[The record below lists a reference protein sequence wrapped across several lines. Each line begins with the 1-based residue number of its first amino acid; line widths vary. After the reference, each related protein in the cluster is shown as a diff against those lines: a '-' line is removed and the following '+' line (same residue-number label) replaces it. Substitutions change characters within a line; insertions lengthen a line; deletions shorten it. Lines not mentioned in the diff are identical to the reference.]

1 MFENIDV
8 TDTLDDYILKGIK
21 KGRRKKYNLAVKI
34 ASGTIVCILVAIFI
48 MGIRVSPVFA
58 ANISK
63 IPGMKYLVELVSM
76 DKGLTT
82 AIDKEY
88 IQNINQSAEKNG
100 ITFTVRDIIADNSGI
115 IIFYNLDNRTE
126 YVHPYFKDLKL
137 LDSSGK
143 QLKMSSSYGLSGEY
157 KNFDGKFEFYTNS
170 ENIQKNQLPDKVILQ
185 FKIAVENATKTVSE
199 EPVKNQST
207 FQAPEDNSKVLD
219 GVYEFP
225 ITIDKSKFSSMEK
238 VYIIGQSVEI
248 EGQKIQFG
256 DIKIYP
262 IKSIVSVSFDKS
274 NTKKIFYFDDLKLI
288 DETGQEW
295 GRINNGM
302 SGSYS
307 GEDSQT
313 LNFQSNYF
321 HKPKELYITG
331 STVQALDK
339 DKLFFTL
346 DTDKKQIT
354 YSPYDLLSI
363 TKFTLEKEQLFF
375 EAEIKREAG
384 GRANNSQIT
393 NEAVDAN
400 GNKLDIAG
408 EGMSSIEDRRFMNY
422 SLKLNKNFKGP
433 ITFKINGY
441 PTGIKGDFKVK
452 IPLEKDK

>member
-1 MFENIDV
+1 MFENIDIP
-8 TDTLDDYILKGIK
+8 DTLDAYILKGIK
-21 KGRRKKYNLAVKI
+21 KGRRKKYNLAIKR
-34 ASGTIVCILVAIFI
+34 AAGTMACILVAVFI
-48 MGIRVSPVFA
+48 IGIRVSPVFA
-58 ANISK
+58 VNISK

-82 AIDKEY
+82 AIDNDY
-88 IQNINQSAEKNG
+88 IQNINQSVEKNG

-115 IIFYNLDNRTE
+115 IVFYNLDNKTE

-143 QLKMSSSYGLSGEY
+143 QLEMSSSYGLSGKD
-157 KNFDGKFEFYTNS
+157 KNFDGKFEFYTNL
-170 ENIQKNQLPDKVILQ
+170 ENIPKSQLPDEVILQ
-185 FKIAVENATKTVSE
+185 FKISVESAVNKGSE
-199 EPVKNQST
+199 EPVKDKHT
-207 FQAPEDNSKVLD
+207 FNAPKANSKVLD
-219 GVYEFP
+219 GIYEFP
-225 ITIDKSKFSSMEK
+225 ITIDKSKFSGMEK
-238 VYIIGQSVEI
+238 EYKIGQSVEI
-248 EGQKIQFG
+248 EGQKIHFG

-274 NTKKIFYFDDLKLI
+274 NTKKIFSFDNLKLI

-295 GRINNGM
+295 GRINNGI
-302 SGSYS
+302 SGSYP

-331 STVQALDK
+331 STAQALDK

-354 YSPYDLLSI
+354 YSPYGLLKI
-363 TKFTLEKEQLFF
+363 TEFTLEKEQLFF
-375 EAEIKREAG
+375 EAEIKREPG
-384 GRANNSQIT
+384 SGANNTQIT
-393 NEAVDAN
+393 NEAADAN
-400 GNKLDIAG
+400 GDKLDIVG
-408 EGMSSIEDRRFMNY
+408 EGMSSAEDRRFMNY

-441 PTGIKGDFKVK
+441 PTRIEGNFKVK
-452 IPLEKDK
+452 IPLENN